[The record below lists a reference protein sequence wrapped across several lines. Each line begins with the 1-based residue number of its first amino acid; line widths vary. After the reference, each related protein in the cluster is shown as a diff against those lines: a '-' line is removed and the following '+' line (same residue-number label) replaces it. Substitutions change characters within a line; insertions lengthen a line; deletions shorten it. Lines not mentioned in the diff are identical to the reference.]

1 MVVLKNYFLILS
13 LVLQTSCFIMS
24 GFCNERVSVEEI
36 IEADRRYIEIKNEL
50 ISLKI
55 EPGRGARIV
64 EFIPTFS
71 NKNWVHPMYI
81 FGMALDN
88 FAGEGFPGQLNT
100 IGYDYK
106 LIKEADEAGAEF
118 WAKTYNDAKGVP
130 KGVEVRKRITLKQ
143 GLSTVTLKYTLT
155 NTGDR
160 NARVGF
166 LPKFDVYVSGEK
178 ENNYYYR
185 PSIYGIDIAWCEG
198 EKKYG
203 EDFLRNPTQGWS
215 AVINKNT
222 GEGLVFIMDYNYLQ
236 WLYNCLNF
244 NTIEWIYDKV
254 SLQPGKKW
262 STEIKIVPIKGF
274 DQVTFASKNLVAC
287 TLVNEKDGYV
297 KVTYRLQAVES
308 DLTNLQINT
317 IITQIDTL
325 KKYIFDNLYIEKISI
340 NHPIDIT
347 TGNQINE
354 KSGLIVSTIITG
366 KDSNGVLF
374 REEYDYYYRGL
385 QGGGFDIFTGGE
397 KKYFKTPPRKV
408 KKFQDPGGLLF
419 KPELPRRL
427 LEIRGLYGALYN
439 IKEASKIAMIENID
453 LSYAKLNWDGF
464 SIDFFPYDFSELF
477 RYSIV
482 VINNIDGTG
491 LDDEALFMLKHY
503 VQKGGGLLFLG
514 GYYSFGLGGWNK
526 FKEIEELLPVN
537 IMGPFDLIEI
547 KGNRKIKDEYGKLY
561 KSREFLQIGEVHWIH
576 KVTPKKYTE
585 VQASVDKYPFIVTG
599 RYGKGRVGVVTG
611 TILGLPDKPFWQSS
625 SWPNILGKLL
635 KWLCGDED

>member
-64 EFIPTFS
+64 EFIPAFS

-155 NTGDR
+155 NQGDR

-254 SLQPGKKW
+254 SLQLGKKW

-354 KSGLIVSTIITG
+354 KSGLIVTTIITG
-366 KDSNGVLF
+366 RDANGILF

-408 KKFQDPGGLLF
+408 KKF
-419 KPELPRRL
+419 
-427 LEIRGLYGALYN
+427 
-439 IKEASKIAMIENID
+439 
-453 LSYAKLNWDGF
+453 
-464 SIDFFPYDFSELF
+464 
-477 RYSIV
+477 
-482 VINNIDGTG
+482 
-491 LDDEALFMLKHY
+491 
-503 VQKGGGLLFLG
+503 
-514 GYYSFGLGGWNK
+514 
-526 FKEIEELLPVN
+526 
-537 IMGPFDLIEI
+537 
-547 KGNRKIKDEYGKLY
+547 
-561 KSREFLQIGEVHWIH
+561 
-576 KVTPKKYTE
+576 
-585 VQASVDKYPFIVTG
+585 
-599 RYGKGRVGVVTG
+599 
-611 TILGLPDKPFWQSS
+611 
-625 SWPNILGKLL
+625 
-635 KWLCGDED
+635 